1 MARITAG
8 HDFGHQVAQPQ
19 SFDQRTLSRAAF
31 GVNEGM
37 TRRGAQMEAEG
48 LRLEANQAREVEMA
62 DRAKAQ
68 RLLTSAGLDYEEAA
82 KDFSERVRTG
92 VLPRDEADSQWRE
105 RTAELNSRLLE
116 GVPRKHAEAVSAALQ
131 DHQRRYGMRVGD
143 AVKERVKDETRADL
157 DTSLQNLSRLSTM
170 DRAGAIAVAEQSIT
184 ALGPHAGLDPYQQ
197 QQTLMRF
204 RERAAEVEAKRM
216 IRGARGD
223 MGALDAAEQALAGE
237 TFGDLTPEKRE
248 QLETQLQNR
257 RIQLEHAQQVAA
269 LRAQAAAERRSRDAE
284 DATKAVQTIIDS
296 GGMVDEETLA
306 TAQTKT
312 AGTPW
317 ATALHS
323 LVGQGK
329 ERAGF
334 ASMLPDQQRE
344 ALLALRAKANRDGT
358 SPALEKRIATLEGIA
373 DKSDKAIEADPLTW
387 AQANRMLEQVQPLR
401 FETLDQLM
409 PQLAMRVDQ
418 AQTVGSALKRP
429 VSPLLAAEAQRVAE
443 VLAVLP
449 VPQRARAVRTLAQQ
463 LPPEQQRA
471 LAAQV
476 KSRDNALALAM
487 FASSAPSATGA
498 DVPTLILR
506 GADAR
511 RGDRLKGSGEAA
523 SRDHVRIAHEIAQV
537 PWATTQERD
546 AATEAAQLVY
556 DGERDAK
563 GGGSGNWRA
572 AVTNATGGLAEW
584 GEQKVPVPPG
594 WTPDRFRSAMR
605 RVDAVALQ
613 SQFKGPVF
621 IGGAEVKAEDLA
633 KAMGVA
639 TLIPVG
645 PGRYAIDAGGVVMAG
660 NRPFVFT
667 LRD

>member
-1 MARITAG
+1 VT
-8 HDFGHQVAQPQ
+8 
-19 SFDQRTLSRAAF
+19 
-31 GVNEGM
+31 
-37 TRRGAQMEAEG
+37 
-48 LRLEANQAREVEMA
+48 
-62 DRAKAQ
+62 
-68 RLLTSAGLDYEEAA
+68 
-82 KDFSERVRTG
+82 
-92 VLPRDEADSQWRE
+92 
-105 RTAELNSRLLE
+105 
-116 GVPRKHAEAVSAALQ
+116 
-131 DHQRRYGMRVGD
+131 
-143 AVKERVKDETRADL
+143 VKERMKDETRADL
-157 DTSLQNLSRLSTM
+157 ESTLDNLARGTGGDWRSLKKL
-170 DRAGAIAVAEQSIT
+170 AGKSIAT
-184 ALGPHAGLDPYQQ
+184 LGPAAGLDPVQQ
-197 QQTLMRF
+197 QALLQKF
-204 RERAAEVEAKRM
+204 GERAAEVDAKRM
-216 IRGARGD
+216 IRVARGD
-223 MGALDAAEQALAGE
+223 LGLLDQAQEALASEG
-237 TFGDLTPEKRE
+237 FGDLTPEARE
-248 QLETQLQNR
+248 RLETQITNR
-257 RIQLEHAQQVAA
+257 RTQVEQAQQVAA

-306 TAQTKT
+306 AAQTKT

-317 ATALHS
+317 AKALHS

-387 AQANRMLEQVQPLR
+387 AQSNRLLDQVQPLR
-401 FETLDQLM
+401 FDSLDQLV

-511 RGDRLKGSGEAA
+511 RGDRLKVSAEAA

-572 AVTNATGGLAEW
+572 AVANATGGLAEW

-594 WTPDRFRSAMR
+594 WTPDRFRTAMR

-621 IGGAEVKAEDLA
+621 IGGEEVKAEDLA